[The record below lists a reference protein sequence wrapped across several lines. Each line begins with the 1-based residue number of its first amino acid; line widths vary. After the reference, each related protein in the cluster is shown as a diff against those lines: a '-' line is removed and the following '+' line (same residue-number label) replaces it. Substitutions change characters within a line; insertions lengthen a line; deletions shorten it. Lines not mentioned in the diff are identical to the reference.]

1 MRPRN
6 VSVFCL
12 LALTCSAAQAAP
24 KPHTAPPLAEPWLAT
39 ARWTRT
45 DVLAQLDP
53 RASQPPYNKILLEKQ
68 VATAITAARQNDL
81 GPTYALKAEQALP
94 YFEKYFADPNETVR
108 EAVVD
113 VAAAAHTP
121 EAVNVLTTLVVDP
134 SVGVR
139 ATNAL
144 YESFD
149 KLSLRRTG
157 GERLKASLL
166 SCLAQEPYYVS
177 SDVVLLTCFPH
188 DIGVLSALTKLRQGY
203 NKDNGKRQSLAPVD
217 ALSINLALS
226 ELGQPDALDRVRA
239 TIKQGDISL
248 LPALLDKLKFVD
260 NQTTL
265 KSLVSLLRD
274 KRYTKSGITT
284 SAEPPALLIP
294 PGQDPREYLRTHP
307 TAPVSGPQT
316 YYYRV
321 CDIALLR
328 LAERTG
334 VDIGIPAVMDGI
346 RRHNPLL
353 QPRNY
358 TDAEL
363 ALAYRRLSA
372 HFRMPTKR

>member
-1 MRPRN
+1 MRYNTAIVPLY
-6 VSVFCL
+6 L
-12 LALTCSAAQAAP
+12 LAGLWLVSHPVSAD
-24 KPHTAPPLAEPWLAT
+24 PLPAG
-39 ARWTRT
+39 
-45 DVLAQLDP
+45 D
-53 RASQPPYNKILLEKQ
+53 LEKQ
-68 VATAITAARQNDL
+68 VATAITAARQDDL
-81 GPTYALKAEQALP
+81 GPALAFRTNSRAEQALP
-94 YFEKYFADPNETVR
+94 YFEKYIADPNEVVQT
-108 EAVVD
+108 AVVE

-121 EAVNVLTTLVVDP
+121 EAVKVLTTLVVDP

-139 ATNAL
+139 ATHAL
-144 YESFD
+144 YDNFN

-157 GERLKASLL
+157 GEKLKASLL
-166 SCLAQEPYYVS
+166 SSLAQERYYVS
-177 SDVVLLTCFPH
+177 SDVVLLLTCFPH

-203 NKDNGKRQSLAPVD
+203 NKDNAKRQILAPVD
-217 ALSINLALS
+217 ALSVNLALS